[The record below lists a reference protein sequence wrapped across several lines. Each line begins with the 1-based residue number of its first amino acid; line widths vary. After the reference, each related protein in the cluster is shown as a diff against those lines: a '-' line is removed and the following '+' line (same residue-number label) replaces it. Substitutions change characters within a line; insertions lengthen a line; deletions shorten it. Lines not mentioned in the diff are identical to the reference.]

1 MSSYGWGSLFLLTS
15 ELSSLARVAQAPKG
29 LLSST
34 GLVFSAPPFCFRVVS
49 RSRPLAEAFFSAYPD
64 YELLAN
70 SAFVDFDL
78 ELNPVK
84 GLRRF
89 FRPLISLKFDGDS
102 PFDPLPAAQAFPL
115 LEWGLNWCVTSS
127 AHQYLMFHS
136 AVLAKGDVAV
146 LLPAPPGSGK
156 STLCAALMLSGW
168 RLLSDELALID
179 PQSGRVVPFVRP
191 VSLKNDSIA
200 LIGERFPSAV
210 LTQSVVDT
218 VKGTVAHLRP
228 SVASIACARAKARPR
243 FLVFP
248 QFSRGSPL
256 LVERLRSAE
265 ATVELARNA
274 FNLPVLGALGFHAL
288 AAVGRECQSFVL
300 RYERLDQ
307 AISWFDHL
315 IGPVLGDHAAN
326 KSAR

>member
-1 MSSYGWGSLFLLTS
+1 MTS
-15 ELSSLARVAQAPKG
+15 EPSSLIRVAQAPKG

-34 GLVFSAPPFCFRVVS
+34 GLVFSAPPFCFRIVS
-49 RSRPLAEAFFSAYPD
+49 RSRPLAEAFFLAYPD
-64 YELLAN
+64 YELLDN

-84 GLRRF
+84 GFRRF
-89 FRPLISLKFDGDS
+89 YHPLISLDFDGGS

-115 LEWGLNWCVTSS
+115 LEWGLNWCVTSN

-179 PQSGRVVPFVRP
+179 LQSGTVVPFVRP

-228 SVASIACARAKARPR
+228 SVASIACARKKARAR

-248 QFSRGSPL
+248 QFSKGSPL

-274 FNLPVLGALGFHAL
+274 FNLPVLGTLGFQAL
-288 AAVGRECQSFVL
+288 TAVGRGCQSFAL

-307 AISWFDHL
+307 AITWFDHL
-315 IGPVLGDHAAN
+315 IEPVLGEHEA
-326 KSAR
+326 K